1 MICREGV
8 ETQSTIVVNK
18 DRTDVGSLVLG
29 GDTYAYIAGKAVGQ
43 SGYNYDEGLRYYN
56 DNTWRIGNKKIL
68 HDGGGTLLG

>member
-1 MICREGV
+1 MCRGGID
-8 ETQSTIVVNK
+8 TQSSIIVNK
-18 DRTDVGSLVLG
+18 DRADVGSLMLG